1 MRTGVVSRQWLVE
14 SWIGGRELTSWLVF
28 DSLSLECCSRRFTI
42 LSMSLLAYS
51 NILPCSLKMS
61 TLTSHLHRIDSSI
74 AFLSRP
80 CFRFMKVTCRFRSSR
95 MGSMMIFFLPMSG
108 ILTEVDGGAQPRL
121 RPHKWSGSPP
131 LGSSQISA
139 RSAPAWCSVWRSAL
153 RHDDRRRVAHSLYA
167 PSAA

>member
-80 CFRFMKVTCRFRSSR
+80 FRRFSNVTTRFR
-95 MGSMMIFFLPMSG
+95 GSKIFEMVIFFRPM
-108 ILTEVDGGAQPRL
+108 VVRQW
-121 RPHKWSGSPP
+121 HK
-131 LGSSQISA
+131 
-139 RSAPAWCSVWRSAL
+139 
-153 RHDDRRRVAHSLYA
+153 
-167 PSAA
+167 